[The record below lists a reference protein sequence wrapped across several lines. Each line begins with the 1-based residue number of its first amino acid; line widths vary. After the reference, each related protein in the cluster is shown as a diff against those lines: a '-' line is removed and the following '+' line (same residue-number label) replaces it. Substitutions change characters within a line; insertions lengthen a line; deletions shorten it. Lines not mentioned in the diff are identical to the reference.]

1 MKHFL
6 TYVKYSYE
14 LILEAEVKAN
24 INLEHEVE
32 AFVVHTFAKFMEQ
45 PNIPTDAI
53 AIKMLSSPNE
63 TGEIRKQ
70 HLQEIAQEC
79 MLIDGL
85 ELNSRRWPSKSY
97 FIDMGRLALEQRAW
111 IHRPPELFYERL
123 AYDFT
128 NISKI
133 LHEVKA

>member
-45 PNIPTDAI
+45 PNIPSDAI
-53 AIKMLSSPNE
+53 AIKMLSSANE

-85 ELNSRRWPSKSY
+85 ELNIRRWPSKSY